1 MAGFRPSNAILISEL
16 EIDTDRDWKGY
27 GITNIKEVVSG
38 MTQGSIVHR
47 GSTVLENVPPSTADR
62 FLQTRGTAR
71 APWWGSV

>member
-38 MTQGSIVHR
+38 MTQGSIV
-47 GSTVLENVPPSTADR
+47 
-62 FLQTRGTAR
+62 
-71 APWWGSV
+71 